1 MRTDAM
7 RCWNDA
13 ALYVVYAVASVVG
26 LLLLKTWLKPLQLGF
41 QITSLPVKPILYVC
55 AGAMLYIF
63 SFLAWLVILSRQEL
77 SVAYPIAIGLT
88 LTFSTIGA
96 VVYLGEPVSFVRTA
110 GIVFIFS
117 GILLI
122 ARS

>member
-1 MRTDAM
+1 MRY
-7 RCWNDA
+7 WNDA
-13 ALYVVYAVASVVG
+13 ALYVLYAVASVVG
-26 LLLLKTWLKPLQLGF
+26 LLLLKTWLKPMQLGF

-63 SFLAWLVILSRQEL
+63 SFLAWLVILTRQEL

>member
-1 MRTDAM
+1 M
-7 RCWNDA
+7 
-13 ALYVVYAVASVVG
+13 
-26 LLLLKTWLKPLQLGF
+26 QLGF

-63 SFLAWLVILSRQEL
+63 SFLAWLVILTRQEL

-96 VVYLGEPVSFVRTA
+96 VVYLEEPVSIGRTA
-110 GIVFIFS
+110 GIVFYIFRYLVNRA
-117 GILLI
+117 LL
-122 ARS
+122 RSEAAQPLRVMSR